1 MSGDK
6 SIKKEEYYY
15 IQAPASVPSN
25 SHSSSSIS
33 GQPPRSS
40 INSDKVKQVSLAMND
55 SSYVQLVD
63 GPPLPARNKSGSDE
77 PKTSVPPSKLQE
89 AEGANDPPE
98 GTKDQSEGTKDPV
111 EGTSDQPEGVFPMT
125 EEEEKDETTEY
136 YEKID
141 IN

>member
-25 SHSSSSIS
+25 SHSSSMASIS

-55 SSYVQLVD
+55 SSYVQLMD
-63 GPPLPARNKSGSDE
+63 GPPLPARNRSGSDE
-77 PKTSVPPSKLQE
+77 PKTSVPPS
-89 AEGANDPPE
+89 
-98 GTKDQSEGTKDPV
+98 EGTKDPV
-111 EGTSDQPEGVFPMT
+111 EGTYDQPETVIPMT
-125 EEEEKDETTEY
+125 KEEENDETTEY
-136 YEKID
+136 YETMD